1 MGRNGRGYSAACSI
15 TCPEKPPASKRP
27 QPLHAAGAFATMR
40 RMSSLLKRRRWP
52 AILVFAVLVLTLVP
66 LALRPLF
73 NLNEGLY
80 AEAAREML
88 AHNPLIPRLDSMPY
102 LEKPPIFYWL
112 VMLSYKIFGIGKF
125 AARLPSALAALGTL
139 LVVARFAKDRLPEP
153 AWPAVILC
161 SSIGFYMMS
170 QLAMFDMTFTLFHT
184 VTLLAFYAYIERPER
199 SSRLMLAAGAAA
211 LACLTKGLI
220 GIVLPGF
227 IVIVFLALERRTIP
241 WRPFLVAWLLFLVIA
256 LPWHIWMA
264 LHVPGFFDRYIIQEH
279 FDRFLGTLKPM
290 DYRRPPVYYNLEHL
304 VFGVFPWT
312 PFLFAALIRRRPFD
326 RLDRFLLIWA
336 GAYLLFFTLSK
347 TSSAYYM
354 LPAFPA
360 LALFVGRALP
370 DLEGRSL
377 TRLLGAFAFLC
388 LVAAIGALRVP
399 HPPMRPYLI
408 GAALAY
414 LGFFIVALK
423 APRPRWG
430 RILPFAA
437 LASQAGFAS
446 LFLAFSIAHPN
457 HYASKNLARV
467 VLPHLTP
474 RSYVFVAHHYE
485 DLSSLDFYLHRP
497 IYVFDPRQGDLYY
510 GIRHNPQA
518 HRLITGRALT
528 DLVKHHRVFIVGP
541 ASDERSWARY
551 GHFHVI
557 ASKGPDVAV
566 ENDLGHVPPKG

>member
-1 MGRNGRGYSAACSI
+1 M
-15 TCPEKPPASKRP
+15 
-27 QPLHAAGAFATMR
+27 
-40 RMSSLLKRRRWP
+40 RRRWP
-52 AILVFAVLVLTLVP
+52 AVLVLVVLVLTLVP

-88 AHNPLIPRLDSMPY
+88 AHNPLIPRLDGMPY

-139 LVVARFAKDRLPEP
+139 LVVARFAKGRMPEP
-153 AWPAVILC
+153 AWPVVILC

-184 VTLLAFYAYIERPER
+184 ISLLAFYAYIERPER
-199 SSRLMLAAGAAA
+199 SSRLFLAAAAAA

-220 GIVLPGF
+220 GIVLPGL
-227 IVIVFLALERRTIP
+227 IVMAFLALERRTIP
-241 WRPFLVAWLLFLVIA
+241 WRPFLVAWLVFLVIV
-256 LPWHIWMA
+256 LPWHIWMT

-304 VFGVFPWT
+304 VFGMFPWT
-312 PFLFAALIRRRPFD
+312 PFLLAGLIRRRPFD

-336 GAYLLFFTLSK
+336 GAYLVFFTLSK
-347 TSSAYYM
+347 TSSSYYM

-370 DLEGRSL
+370 DLAGRSL
-377 TRLLGAFAFLC
+377 TRLLGVFAFLC
-388 LVAAIGALRVP
+388 LAAGIAALRVP
-399 HPPMRPYLI
+399 HPPMRPYLL

-414 LGFFIVALK
+414 LGFFVAALV
-423 APRPRWG
+423 APRARWG
-430 RILPFAA
+430 RVLPFAA
-437 LASQAGFAS
+437 LASQAGFVA
-446 LFLAFSIAHPN
+446 LFLTFSITHPN
-457 HYASKNLARV
+457 HYASKNLARAL
-467 VLPHLTP
+467 LPHLTP

-510 GIRHNPQA
+510 GIRHDPKA
-518 HRLITGRALT
+518 HRLITGRALV
-528 DLVKHHRVFIVGP
+528 DLAKRRRVFIVGP
-541 ASDERSWARY
+541 VSDEHSWARY
-551 GHFHVI
+551 GRFHVI
-557 ASKGPDVAV
+557 ASDGPDVAV
-566 ENDLGHVPPKG
+566 ENGLRNAATPGT